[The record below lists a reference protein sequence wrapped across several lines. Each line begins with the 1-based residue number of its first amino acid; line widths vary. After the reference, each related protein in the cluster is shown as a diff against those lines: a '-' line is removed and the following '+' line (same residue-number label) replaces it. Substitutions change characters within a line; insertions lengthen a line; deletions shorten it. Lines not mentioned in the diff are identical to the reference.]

1 MLFRSGINMDK
12 IKIITDGSCDLS
24 HEVLNKFNINV
35 VPLGVSFGEEHYT
48 AGVDIDNKEFYAK
61 MKESKELPKTF
72 CPSPENFCKEY
83 QCEEDKIIVIA
94 LSSKLSGTYNSASLA
109 RDLYLSEHKEKD
121 IRVIDS
127 MTGSIGAGLLLIKA
141 AKMISEGK
149 DIDEIVEAI
158 ENLKEKIS
166 FYGTLETLENAI
178 KGGRINPLA
187 GKIIGALNFKAIV
200 QIKDGVV
207 KPIDKARGESNSIKK
222 VANYITSSIEDTKD
236 KILCLMH
243 ANCPEKAH
251 KLLSIIEKTHK
262 FDEVYISEVGPVMGT
277 YTSEGAVLGAVL

>member
-1 MLFRSGINMDK
+1 MDK

-94 LSSKLSGTYNSASLA
+94 LSSKLSGTYNSAVLA

-166 FYGTLETLENAI
+166 FYGTLETLENAV
-178 KGGRINPLA
+178 KGGRIKPLA

>member
-1 MLFRSGINMDK
+1 MDK

-121 IRVIDS
+121 IRIIDS

>member
-1 MLFRSGINMDK
+1 MDK

-109 RDLYLSEHKEKD
+109 RDLYLSEYKEKD

>member
-1 MLFRSGINMDK
+1 MDK

-187 GKIIGALNFKAIV
+187 GKIIGTLNFKAIV

>member
-1 MLFRSGINMDK
+1 MDK

-35 VPLGVSFGEEHYT
+35 VPLGVSIGEEHYT

-109 RDLYLSEHKEKD
+109 RELYLSEHKEKD

>member
-1 MLFRSGINMDK
+1 MDK
-12 IKIITDGSCDLS
+12 IKLITDGSCDLS
-24 HEVLNKFNINV
+24 DEVLNKFNINV

>member
-1 MLFRSGINMDK
+1 MDK

-166 FYGTLETLENAI
+166 FYGTLETLENAV

>member
-1 MLFRSGINMDK
+1 MDK

-94 LSSKLSGTYNSASLA
+94 LSSKLSGTYTSASLA

>member
-1 MLFRSGINMDK
+1 MDK

-61 MKESKELPKTF
+61 MKDSKELPKTF

-262 FDEVYISEVGPVMGT
+262 FDEVYISEVGTVMGT

>member
-1 MLFRSGINMDK
+1 MDK
-12 IKIITDGSCDLS
+12 IKKITDGSCDLS

>member
-1 MLFRSGINMDK
+1 MDK

-158 ENLKEKIS
+158 ENLK
-166 FYGTLETLENAI
+166 
-178 KGGRINPLA
+178 
-187 GKIIGALNFKAIV
+187 
-200 QIKDGVV
+200 
-207 KPIDKARGESNSIKK
+207 
-222 VANYITSSIEDTKD
+222 
-236 KILCLMH
+236 
-243 ANCPEKAH
+243 
-251 KLLSIIEKTHK
+251 
-262 FDEVYISEVGPVMGT
+262 
-277 YTSEGAVLGAVL
+277 

>member
-1 MLFRSGINMDK
+1 MDK

-24 HEVLNKFNINV
+24 HEVLNKFNISV

>member
-1 MLFRSGINMDK
+1 MDK

-61 MKESKELPKTF
+61 MKDSKELPKTF

-94 LSSKLSGTYNSASLA
+94 LSSKLSGTYNRASLA

-141 AKMISEGK
+141 DKMISDGK

>member
-1 MLFRSGINMDK
+1 MDK

-207 KPIDKARGESNSIKK
+207 KPIDKARGESKSIKK

>member
-1 MLFRSGINMDK
+1 MDK

-109 RDLYLSEHKEKD
+109 RELYLSEHKEKD

-149 DIDEIVEAI
+149 DIDEIVEVI

>member
-1 MLFRSGINMDK
+1 MDK

-243 ANCPEKAH
+243 ANCSEKAH

>member
-1 MLFRSGINMDK
+1 MDK

-61 MKESKELPKTF
+61 MKDSKELPKTF

-178 KGGRINPLA
+178 KGGRVNPLA
-187 GKIIGALNFKAIV
+187 GKVMNALNLKVI
-200 QIKDGVV
+200 IRIDEGLV
-207 KPIDKARGESNSIKK
+207 KPIDKARGGVNSIKK
-222 VANYITSSIEDTKD
+222 ALDYVKSHVNDEKEKTIIIA
-236 KILCLMH
+236 H
-243 ANCPEKAH
+243 ANSPEKAH
-251 KLLSIIEKTHK
+251 KIKSIIEEDSNFK
-262 FDEVYISEVGPVMGT
+262 EVLIASIGPIMGT
-277 YTSEGAVLGAVL
+277 FTAEGAILVAVL

>member
-1 MLFRSGINMDK
+1 MDK

-24 HEVLNKFNINV
+24 HEGLNKFNINV

>member
-1 MLFRSGINMDK
+1 MDK

-61 MKESKELPKTF
+61 MKDSKELPKTF

-127 MTGSIGAGLLLIKA
+127 MKGSIGAGLLLIKA

>member
-1 MLFRSGINMDK
+1 MDK

-61 MKESKELPKTF
+61 MKDSKELPKTF
-72 CPSPENFCKEY
+72 CPSPENICKEY

>member
-1 MLFRSGINMDK
+1 MDK

-94 LSSKLSGTYNSASLA
+94 LSSKLSGTYNSAVLA

-127 MTGSIGAGLLLIKA
+127 LTGSIGAGLLLIRA
-141 AKMISEGK
+141 AKMVSEGK
-149 DIDEIVEAI
+149 DIDEIVESI

-166 FYGTLETLENAI
+166 FYGTLETLENAV

-262 FDEVYISEVGPVMGT
+262 FNEVYISEVGPVMGT

>member
-1 MLFRSGINMDK
+1 MDK

-48 AGVDIDNKEFYAK
+48 SGVDIDKKEFYAK

-262 FDEVYISEVGPVMGT
+262 FDEVYISEVGPVM
-277 YTSEGAVLGAVL
+277 AHRVFPAH

>member
-1 MLFRSGINMDK
+1 MDK

-127 MTGSIGAGLLLIKA
+127 MTGSIGAGLLLIRA
-141 AKMISEGK
+141 AEMISDGK

-166 FYGTLETLENAI
+166 FYGTLETLENAV

>member
-1 MLFRSGINMDK
+1 MCIRDR
-12 IKIITDGSCDLS
+12 
-24 HEVLNKFNINV
+24 
-35 VPLGVSFGEEHYT
+35 HYT

-83 QCEEDKIIVIA
+83 QCKEDKIIVIA

-109 RDLYLSEHKEKD
+109 RELYLSEHKEKD

-251 KLLSIIEKTHK
+251 KLLSLIHI
-262 FDEVYISEVGPVMGT
+262 
-277 YTSEGAVLGAVL
+277 

>member
-1 MLFRSGINMDK
+1 MDK

-94 LSSKLSGTYNSASLA
+94 LSSKLSGTYNSAVLA

-166 FYGTLETLENAI
+166 FYGTLETLENAV

>member
-1 MLFRSGINMDK
+1 MDK

-35 VPLGVSFGEEHYT
+35 VPLGVSFGEEHYK
-48 AGVDIDNKEFYAK
+48 AGVDIDNKEFYDK

-83 QCEEDKIIVIA
+83 QCEEEKIIVIT

-109 RDLYLSEHKEKD
+109 RDLYLSEHNEKD

-127 MTGSIGAGLLLIKA
+127 MTGSIGAGLLLIRA
-141 AKMISEGK
+141 AKMVFAGK

-236 KILCLMH
+236 KILCIMH
-243 ANCPEKAH
+243 ANCPEKAY

>member
-1 MLFRSGINMDK
+1 MDK
-12 IKIITDGSCDLS
+12 IKIITYGSCDLS

-61 MKESKELPKTF
+61 MKDSKELPKTF